1 MPDHQPSTTPELTIL
16 SFFKAPVMDEKK
28 AKNIIEMCFQI
39 LEKQGFKINADVL
52 IRKNGNTEYEK
63 IHWSFLHQEEEQKK
77 NQDFYQD

>member
-1 MPDHQPSTTPELTIL
+1 MPDHQNNTTPESTIL
-16 SFFKAPVMDEKK
+16 SFFKVPIMDEKK

-39 LEKQGFKINADVL
+39 LEKQGFKINADIL
-52 IRKNGNTEYEK
+52 IRKNGNNGYEN